1 MGREP
6 RRTIG
11 RERSRW
17 DEAVEMAMRAEGLIP
32 GVQDH
37 RAADLPAKVVVA
49 TLEECLPHSFA

>member
-1 MGREP
+1 
-6 RRTIG
+6 
-11 RERSRW
+11 
-17 DEAVEMAMRAEGLIP
+17 MAMRAEGLIP

>member
-1 MGREP
+1 MGGEP
-6 RRTIG
+6 LCTIG
-11 RERSRW
+11 RERSRR

-37 RAADLPAKVVVA
+37 RAADLPTKIVVA